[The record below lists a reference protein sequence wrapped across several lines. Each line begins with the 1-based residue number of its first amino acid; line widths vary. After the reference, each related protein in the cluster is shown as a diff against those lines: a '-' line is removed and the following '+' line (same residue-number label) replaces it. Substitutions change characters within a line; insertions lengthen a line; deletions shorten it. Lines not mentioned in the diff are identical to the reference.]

1 MPGGGRV
8 TPRRPGMPPGVVVL
22 TVYVEAG
29 PPRPDWCHLCKAY
42 TRFTGDL
49 LLLTPAGVSVIG
61 AYAGCE
67 ICDEPE
73 ELEARRD

>member
-1 MPGGGRV
+1 M
-8 TPRRPGMPPGVVVL
+8 TPRRRPPVPPPLPVI
-22 TVYVEAG
+22 TVYVLPG
-29 PPRPDWCHLCKAY
+29 TPRPDWCHVCKAY
-42 TRFTGDL
+42 TRVTGDV

-73 ELEARRD
+73 EGERRG